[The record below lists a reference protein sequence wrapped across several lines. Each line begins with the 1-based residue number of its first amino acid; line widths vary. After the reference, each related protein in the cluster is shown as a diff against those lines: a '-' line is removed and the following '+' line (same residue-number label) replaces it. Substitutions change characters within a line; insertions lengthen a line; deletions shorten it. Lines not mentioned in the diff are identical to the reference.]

1 MESASNS
8 TVNHSSRYDSPLHA
22 HRSGKRCCARANWS
36 GLNIAAMVLGFVF
49 FWPVGLAVLFWI
61 LSGRNVKDIP
71 EAVRSKW
78 SGMTGGVFRA
88 SKNGPYS
95 NSENSVF
102 DEFQQTQ
109 HDRISEIKEEIKTR
123 ARRFRDFRFDAR
135 RRAEEKEFSE
145 FMSRSPAREDE

>member
-8 TVNHSSRYDSPLHA
+8 TVNHSSRYDSHQ
-22 HRSGKRCCARANWS
+22 HSRRSGRGCCARGNWS
-36 GLNIAAMVLGFVF
+36 WLNIAAMVLGFVF
-49 FWPVGLAVLFWI
+49 FWPAGLAILFWI

-71 EAVRSKW
+71 EAVQSKW
-78 SGMTGGVFRA
+78 SGMIGGVFGATR
-88 SKNGPYS
+88 NGPHS

-109 HDRISEIKEEIKTR
+109 YDRISEIKEEIKTR

-135 RRAEEKEFSE
+135 RRAEEKEFSD
-145 FMSRSPAREDE
+145 FMSRSPAREED